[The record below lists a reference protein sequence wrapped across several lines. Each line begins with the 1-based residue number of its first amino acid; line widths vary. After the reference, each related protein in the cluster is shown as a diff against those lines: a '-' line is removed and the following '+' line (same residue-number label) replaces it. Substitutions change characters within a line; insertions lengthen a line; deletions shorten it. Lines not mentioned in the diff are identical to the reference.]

1 MKACEAFGRF
11 GTRPT
16 DLHPA
21 WHSVSLYA
29 RLVGMELIAL
39 CRDPGELKLSTTADW
54 MTSMCI
60 RLHAHGAD
68 RRNAKAA
75 LGALKSAGL
84 LTLESGAV
92 RLWLAPVEAQ
102 SGSTQV
108 PLVFQSCSSHDPDLS
123 QVVESTQITKD
134 RQIEETEERDKNY
147 TTTREAVADP
157 PPANEQRPNTPLHE
171 RLHQEFSKR
180 YFERYT
186 CSVLL
191 DVAKA
196 REFARWCTENFQ
208 ALGHADALTL
218 GIRLIENY
226 FASTEAWLIAAT
238 YPFPALAKHPQK
250 YLKPRAEWKPPA
262 STNRRASGSAPVSP
276 AHEFA
281 EEARRQA
288 AGEDLWS

>member
-39 CRDPGELKLSTTADW
+39 CRDPGELKLSTTVDW

-75 LGALKSAGL
+75 LGALKDAGL

-92 RLWLAPVEAQ
+92 RLWLAPVEVQ

-108 PLVFQSCSSHDPDLS
+108 PLVFQSCSSHDPDLN
-123 QVVESTQITKD
+123 QVVEIVQFTKD
-134 RQIEETEERDKNY
+134 RQTEETEERDKNY
-147 TTTREAVADP
+147 TNTREAVADT
-157 PPANEQRPNTPLHE
+157 PPANEQRPDTPLHE
-171 RLHQEFSKR
+171 QLHQEFSKL
-180 YFERYT
+180 YFDRYT

-196 REFARWCTENFQ
+196 RAFANWCRENCGHQ
-208 ALGHADALTL
+208 NMPDARSLGV
-218 GIRLIENY
+218 RLIENY
-226 FASTEAWLIAAT
+226 FASTEAWIADAT
-238 YPFPALAKHPQK
+238 HPFPELAKHPQS
-250 YLKPRAEWKPPA
+250 YLKPRLERRTAAAKP
-262 STNRRASGSAPVSP
+262 RASGSAPVSP
-276 AHEFA
+276 WQEHA
-281 EEARRQA
+281 EDARRIK
-288 AGEDLWS
+288 AGESPWS